1 VQTARGQLFVE
12 RVAANTVRLRKAK
25 AWTQEALAEAADLAP
40 RSIQRLERAAQ
51 DVSLSVLVAVA
62 DALGV
67 SPDALFEPA
76 RLAAAKPGRP
86 KKAKPGAPR
95 R

>member
-1 VQTARGQLFVE
+1 MFIE
-12 RVAANTVRLRKAK
+12 RVAANTARLRKAK
-25 AWTQEALAEAADLAP
+25 AFTQEALAEAAGLAP

-67 SPDALFEPA
+67 QPSALFEPA
-76 RLAAAKPGRP
+76 RLAAAKAGRP

>member
-1 VQTARGQLFVE
+1 MFIE
-12 RVAANTVRLRKAK
+12 RVAANTTRLRKAK
-25 AWTQEALAEAADLAP
+25 AMTQETLAEEAGLAP
-40 RSIQRLERAAQ
+40 RSIQRLERAQQ
-51 DVSLSVLVAVA
+51 DVGVSVLVAVA

-67 SPDALFEPA
+67 QPSALFKPA

-86 KKAKPGAPR
+86 PKTKPGAPR